1 METTNTIPESLEGK
15 RVVLTGTFNFD
26 RDHLKDLLIAEG
38 ALVYGSVAR
47 STDIV
52 FVGGDQGSNPGRK
65 LQKAKEFGTQVWA
78 EAELVLFLR
87 KKGHIPRPR
96 LSLRNVRLSFPHITP
111 PDFKEDD
118 LVWPKIPKVPGD
130 LYNYDRHQIKELGR
144 RYTLPDMAQFVAP
157 DNDHLARTISS
168 VREHVRTQ
176 VDDAVANAI
185 VTIMLQLGLTT
196 LSIDDAIRSK
206 VAAGNYL
213 LNADKCHSSV
223 NFTYDEIGDD
233 LDV

>member
-26 RDHLKDLLIAEG
+26 RDHLKELLLAEG

-52 FVGGDQGSNPGRK
+52 FSGEGPHGGK
-65 LQKAKEFGTQVWA
+65 LKKAQALSVPVFY

-96 LSLRNVRLSFPHITP
+96 LSLRNVRLSFPHIIP
-111 PDFKEDD
+111 PDFEEDYR
-118 LVWPKIPKVPGD
+118 VWQKSPKVPTD

-185 VTIMLQLGLTT
+185 VTIMLQLELTT

-223 NFTYDEIGDD
+223 HFTYDEIGDD